1 MPVNLMSVPKATRR
15 KVDFDTNAAPR
26 VAESKPAMS
35 LALKILIGATL
46 VGFGILHFV
55 GAIMMQNASGKQPP
69 GAATHTRGA
78 D

>member
-1 MPVNLMSVPKATRR
+1 MPVNLVSVPKATRP
-15 KVDFDTNAAPR
+15 KVDSDTNAAPR
-26 VAESKPAMS
+26 IAESKRAMS

-55 GAIMMQNASGKQPP
+55 GAVMMQKVSGKQPA